1 MSSDLASA
9 RSPLDLAQRRA
20 ETLQLVAAF
29 LYARAAPADGASPEA
44 AAAALRGMLRRVQI
58 ACSHSVECE
67 ALARR
72 MRGDSETADSVD
84 DGGGGVNGGGSVN
97 DSVDDGGGGAD
108 SGGGA
113 NDSNLGAND
122 DGGGVHD
129 GGGVNDGGGGV
140 FTGATSPAIAPDGM
154 LHRRV
159 VHTSAVVLT
168 TAPDGIRTDA
178 SVAKCGV
185 YRPRRGRVGSGLS
198 KFGEAERR
206 QLAAVA
212 GAELCLFKYEADPNS
227 KFFGRPLA
235 GPPHAIYLDPQSGS
249 ADAAAAAA
257 TATAANANAS
267 AAAVGTSGA
276 GAGAA
281 GGGAS
286 MRAVLSVLNRGQG
299 LRPREDARGMR
310 WRDGLV
316 LKRDASLIFASESHV
331 AHVEPCD
338 DAEEGVG
345 GYGSFALT
353 NHGDD
358 ETRR

>member
-1 MSSDLASA
+1 MK
-9 RSPLDLAQRRA
+9 
-20 ETLQLVAAF
+20 
-29 LYARAAPADGASPEA
+29 
-44 AAAALRGMLRRVQI
+44 
-58 ACSHSVECE
+58 
-67 ALARR
+67 
-72 MRGDSETADSVD
+72 GDSETADSVD
-84 DGGGGVNGGGSVN
+84 DGGGGV
-97 DSVDDGGGGAD
+97 DG
-108 SGGGA
+108 GGGA
-113 NDSNLGAND
+113 NDSNIGAND
-122 DGGGVHD
+122 G

-140 FTGATSPAIAPDGM
+140 LDSATAPATAPDGM
-154 LHRRV
+154 VHRRD
-159 VHTSAVVLT
+159 VHTSAVVHT
-168 TAPDGIRTDA
+168 TAPDGLRTDA

-257 TATAANANAS
+257 TATANAAN
-267 AAAVGTSGA
+267 
-276 GAGAA
+276 
-281 GGGAS
+281 AS
-286 MRAVLSVLNRGQG
+286 MRAVLCVLNRGQG

-331 AHVEPCD
+331 AHVEPD
-338 DAEEGVG
+338 D
-345 GYGSFALT
+345 
-353 NHGDD
+353 D
-358 ETRR
+358 

>member
-84 DGGGGVNGGGSVN
+84 DGGGGV
-97 DSVDDGGGGAD
+97 DG
-108 SGGGA
+108 GGGA
-113 NDSNLGAND
+113 NDSNIGAND
-122 DGGGVHD
+122 G

-140 FTGATSPAIAPDGM
+140 LDSATAPATAPDGM
-154 LHRRV
+154 VHRRD
-159 VHTSAVVLT
+159 VHTSAVVHT

-257 TATAANANAS
+257 ATANANAANANAS
-267 AAAVGTSGA
+267 AAAVRTGKSGA

-286 MRAVLSVLNRGQG
+286 LRAVLCVLNRGQG

-331 AHVEPCD
+331 AHVEPD
-338 DAEEGVG
+338 D
-345 GYGSFALT
+345 
-353 NHGDD
+353 D
-358 ETRR
+358 